1 MKTKHLSN
9 LLRSILLVLA
19 ASLASIGNMRADSAP
34 KPLTIVA
41 FGDSLTAGYQLPRPD
56 GFPAQLQVA
65 LEAKGYKV
73 RVVNAGVSGDTTAG
87 GLERLDWTLQD
98 GADAVILELGAN
110 DMLRGTD
117 PKVPRAN
124 LDKMLGI
131 FKTKG
136 IDVLLAGMRAT
147 TNWGDVY
154 KSSFDAIYPD
164 LAVKHAVALYP
175 YFMDGIRAD
184 PAFLQAD
191 GLHPTAKGVAEI
203 VKRILPDAEALVK
216 KASARVAAGKSR

>member
-1 MKTKHLSN
+1 MNAKRLPN
-9 LLRSILLVLA
+9 LLCA
-19 ASLASIGNMRADSAP
+19 AVMIFSASIASSGRVRADNAQRP
-34 KPLTIVA
+34 ITIVA

-87 GLERLDWTLQD
+87 GLERLDWTLQS

-117 PKVPRAN
+117 PKIPRAN

-131 FKTKG
+131 LKAKG
-136 IDVLLAGMRAT
+136 LDVLLAGMRAT
-147 TNWGDVY
+147 ANWGDDY
-154 KSSFDAIYPD
+154 KQLFDAIYPE
-164 LAVKHAVALYP
+164 LAAKHAVALYP
-175 YFMDGIRAD
+175 YLMDGIRAD
-184 PAFLQAD
+184 PAYLQAD

-216 KASARVAAGKSR
+216 TASARVTAGKP